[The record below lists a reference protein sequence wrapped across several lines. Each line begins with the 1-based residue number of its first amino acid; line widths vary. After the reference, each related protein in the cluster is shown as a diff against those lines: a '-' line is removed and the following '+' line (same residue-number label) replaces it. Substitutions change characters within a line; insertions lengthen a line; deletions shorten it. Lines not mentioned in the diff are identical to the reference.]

1 MQKNYSQGLEMQI
14 PQENTYTGL
23 ENSVNLNNE
32 LEELSKKYHLR
43 RVEELK
49 AYIVKDNRIIPYINS
64 ITPLI
69 IEYFPD
75 NKRYLTY
82 CKDPEFKDLSKAK
95 ICIIGNDSLF
105 EEERELMN
113 VLNEKLLHM
122 KNYPSHVKNS
132 ISVRLWWLWPHSTGR
147 NSMMLE
153 IIWLNTQKRML
164 IKSAIA
170 EYH

>member
-1 MQKNYSQGLEMQI
+1 MPKNYSQGLEMQI

-69 IEYFPD
+69 LNISQ
-75 NKRYLTY
+75 TT
-82 CKDPEFKDLSKAK
+82 KD
-95 ICIIGNDSLF
+95 I
-105 EEERELMN
+105 
-113 VLNEKLLHM
+113 
-122 KNYPSHVKNS
+122 
-132 ISVRLWWLWPHSTGR
+132 
-147 NSMMLE
+147 
-153 IIWLNTQKRML
+153 
-164 IKSAIA
+164 
-170 EYH
+170 

>member
-69 IEYFPD
+69 LNISQ
-75 NKRYLTY
+75 TT
-82 CKDPEFKDLSKAK
+82 KD
-95 ICIIGNDSLF
+95 I
-105 EEERELMN
+105 
-113 VLNEKLLHM
+113 
-122 KNYPSHVKNS
+122 
-132 ISVRLWWLWPHSTGR
+132 
-147 NSMMLE
+147 
-153 IIWLNTQKRML
+153 
-164 IKSAIA
+164 
-170 EYH
+170 